1 MERLSIEEQFQD
13 LSEVSEV
20 VSSYLQEHMFK
31 YEFPDEADYSQ
42 QDLLMSCYELLFSEL
57 RDYGVRLVADVEE
70 VLADLYLCKH
80 FYYLKYILQPQE
92 LIRRITQFKDIQDEL
107 EDIVNND
114 ESKEDVFIHQQVL
127 DTIFKYD
134 KGSIYYQYLIYIEN
148 EYTVNYRFLNYIK
161 NVLKLI
167 KEGDLSAAISNTDRA
182 QRYIN
187 KINGLRTYAKQAVQ
201 KILDNLQESD
211 IDLAKIN
218 KMLDDYDLDKINP
231 DRLKIYSLIDLDKD
245 IPTSLAKYKEAMMLE
260 HHQRAAHHIE
270 YYYDPHK
277 IPKPIITNENIILIV
292 AHHNEPDTTPTS
304 FWEEMEETLKLAK
317 EHDLFTTDQIALY
330 NHLGNILYP
339 TIQEA
344 EDKQPQQV
352 EDSINAILSI

>member
-1 MERLSIEEQFQD
+1 MDRLNIEEQFQD
-13 LSEVSEV
+13 LSEVSETV
-20 VSSYLQEHMFK
+20 QTYLQNEVFK
-31 YEFPDEADYSQ
+31 YEYPDEADYSQ
-42 QDLLMSCYELLFSEL
+42 KDLLMSCYELLLSEL
-57 RDYGVRLVADVEE
+57 RDYGVRLVADVDEI
-70 VLADLYLCKH
+70 LSDLYLCKH

-92 LIRRITQFKDIQDEL
+92 LVRRITQFKDIQDEL
-107 EDIVNND
+107 EDIVSND

-134 KGSIYYQYLIYIEN
+134 KNSIFYQYLLYIEN
-148 EYTVNYRFLNYIK
+148 EYIVNYRFLNYIK
-161 NVLKLI
+161 NVLNLI

-201 KILDNLQESD
+201 KILDNIDNHNINLQ
-211 IDLAKIN
+211 KIN
-218 KMLDDYDLDKINP
+218 KYLQDYDLDKINP
-231 DRLKIYSLIDLDKD
+231 DRLKIYSLVDLDKE
-245 IPTSLAKYKEAMMLE
+245 IPKSLKAYKEAMMLQ

-270 YYYDPHK
+270 YYYDPNK
-277 IPKPIITNENIILIV
+277 IPKPQVDIENIILIV

-304 FWEEMEETLKLAK
+304 FWEEMEETIHLAK
-317 EHDLFTTDQIALY
+317 EHNIFTTDQIALF

-352 EDSINAILSI
+352 EDSINAVLSI